1 MSKSD
6 LAVIENVNALLAG
19 TKVAPIVIPSADP
32 IAGTGSAVAVKV
44 PNWKG
49 ILMDSPRLG
58 YAESAQVA
66 DRALADHREGR
77 SEAEHGRGFQPPRQA
92 GRQDFRL
99 KACSDRISDTV
110 TVLSLA
116 SL

>member
-32 IAGTGSAVAVKV
+32 LAGTGSAVAVKV

-49 ILMDSPRLG
+49 ILMDSRPG
-58 YAESAQVA
+58 SATPNQRKWQIEHSRITVKGA
-66 DRALADHREGR
+66 AKLSMVEASNRRAKLEG
-77 SEAEHGRGFQPPRQA
+77 
-92 GRQDFRL
+92 
-99 KACSDRISDTV
+99 KIS
-110 TVLSLA
+110 A
-116 SL
+116 